1 MTMSITVCSC
11 SERPLSLLVD
21 YPSNTP
27 RANHIAYTIAN
38 WDKSIVGNLG
48 KAWER

>member
-1 MTMSITVCSC
+1 VLVFGETPFIA
-11 SERPLSLLVD
+11 VD
-21 YPSNTP
+21 YPSNTSNMP